1 MTTLGRRILIGILR
15 FSDLLIMSF
24 AFLLGAM
31 AVYFQ
36 TGGMHLESFLTMR
49 IKVINFILFVGFL
62 SSWVV
67 ILSCFQL
74 YQLGS
79 PLNRRQELFNCLK
92 ATLAGTW
99 VIVISG
105 LLFHLYLIT
114 PLFLAVFFASSS
126 VLTSS
131 SRLVLRY
138 ALESIR
144 RRGRNL
150 RSLLIVGTNSRAL
163 RFARSIER
171 KPDLGYRIL
180 GFVDNDWPGLEELRK
195 TTYPLK
201 GTFNEVPRIIRE
213 QVVDEVVISL
223 PMNSLYEEASCI
235 VSLCEEQGIIV
246 RVLADFF
253 NSVLPHAKSDH
264 FEHDKVITA
273 YPGAIIGWQALLKR
287 VLDLGLSLAM
297 LIFFA
302 PLFGVTALAIKLT
315 STGPVLFIQER
326 VGLNKRRFPLLKF
339 RTMVVDAEKKMTELE
354 HLNEMR
360 GPVFKIKEDPR
371 ITKVGKFLRKA
382 SLDELPQLINV
393 LKGDM
398 SIVGPRPLPERDY
411 NGFSQDW
418 QRRRFSVLPGL
429 TCLWQVSGRNTTS
442 FNNWMRLD
450 MQYIDQW
457 SLWLDLKILLKTVP
471 AVLKGSGA
479 S

>member
-1 MTTLGRRILIGILR
+1 
-15 FSDLLIMSF
+15 
-24 AFLLGAM
+24 M
-31 AVYFQ
+31 AAYFQ

-62 SSWVV
+62 YSWVV
-67 ILSCFQL
+67 IFSCFQL
-74 YQLGS
+74 YQFGS
-79 PLNRRQELFNCLK
+79 PLNRRQEMVNCLK

-105 LLFHLYLIT
+105 LLFHLCLIT
-114 PLFLAVFFASSS
+114 PLFLAVFFVTSS
-126 VLTSS
+126 VLTIS

-150 RSLLIVGTNSRAL
+150 RSMLIVGTNSRAL
-163 RFARSIER
+163 RFARSIEQ
-171 KPDLGYRIL
+171 KPDLGYHIL
-180 GFVDNDWPGLEELRK
+180 GFVDNAWPGLEELRK
-195 TTYPLK
+195 TPYPLK
-201 GTFNEVPRIIRE
+201 GTFQEFSRIIRE

-223 PMNSLYEEASCI
+223 PMNSLYKEASYL
-235 VSLCEEQGIIV
+235 VSLCEEQGIVV
-246 RVLADFF
+246 RVLADLF
-253 NSVLPHAKSDH
+253 NSVLPHAKSEH
-264 FEHDKVITA
+264 FDHDKVITA
-273 YPGAIIGWQALLKR
+273 YPGAMMGWQALLKR
-287 VLDLGLSLAM
+287 LLDLGLSLAM
-297 LIFFA
+297 LILFA

-315 STGPVLFIQER
+315 SPGPVFFIQER
-326 VGLNKRRFPLLKF
+326 IGLNKRRFSLIKF
-339 RTMVVDAEKKMTELE
+339 RTMVVNAEKKMTELE
-354 HLNEMR
+354 QLNEMS

-371 ITKVGKFLRKA
+371 ITKGGKFLRKA
-382 SLDELPQLINV
+382 SIDELPQLINV

-398 SIVGPRPLPERDY
+398 SIVGPRPLPVRDY